1 MYGVF
6 TARKP
11 IIKRTTLRLKANYY
25 LNTLERAAIR
35 SANSAAGL
43 VFLYLVVGKSMN
55 YIFEE
60 ELDGLSDYSR
70 SAIFGAITGA
80 LSRVTFPYQAVLF
93 GSLIGAGMASGYTY
107 AWNKYFKYD
116 KLLQ

>member
-35 SANSAAGL
+35 SANSAAAL

-60 ELDGLSDYSR
+60 ELDGLPLVMEDTAFKE
-70 SAIFGAITGA
+70 AIWKVMESTAKSPIEV
-80 LSRVTFPYQAVLF
+80 RVR
-93 GSLIGAGMASGYTY
+93 
-107 AWNKYFKYD
+107 
-116 KLLQ
+116 